1 LSQTPFRSIQQRVS
15 QSEGIS
21 DRKAPDRSKQT
32 AELARQ
38 QNIQNQNLQT
48 VIGLNQNFASL
59 NQQTISEIDINNQR
73 LVQTQLSNNR
83 ELSLK
88 ARELR
93 QRQGLADEKMLA
105 DFDNQINN
113 LRNAQQI
120 TADQIKQQQN
130 IARDS
135 AITNLGESFLK
146 FSGTLVEQ
154 RAEAVNQA
162 NRQIMAGAMLDG
174 LLSGLNTDTSQ
185 VDQAQ
190 DARVEA
196 NLALSDAADTD
207 EREGRINDATE
218 LRSNN
223 GFYAYGYA
231 EGIALKAAGSFT
243 AFLKQEQEAFEK
255 TVPFG
260 TPDAYIKHQSHLR
273 KATEKFID
281 QNNLASIPPQ
291 ILNKY
296 FARTALSAQA
306 QVASEYNAKNAKYVK
321 NVQVETAVAQVR
333 TAGMPY
339 QQGAVFNRDQYAN
352 DLTKQLLTLYAADP
366 TNATVNFKKAFDSLA
381 ADAKLGRNLAPV
393 AVFIEVVDND
403 DFFRQFGNEA
413 FEAYPAFVDQQEQ
426 KTREERNRVS
436 AENLANLQLQTQ
448 QLDDI
453 TDIDTRSQILEQ
465 IEQQGRAAGLTAAD
479 QVKLGNTLNN
489 TSVVN
494 TRAAKQTTERWLS
507 EMPRT
512 AEEVRQY
519 AENNRTDMGTDAYEE
534 LQQIADRYDKREST
548 DPNTTARF
556 KQAKESIASL
566 VPTIGQNEFQ
576 ADATLRDRVNQAVEN
591 RQLELQ
597 KRYNQ
602 WVRSDSSMTFDKFLQ
617 QNEFLLKNPITQSE
631 YKPGQV
637 NTPQQPK
644 PGVKLE
650 AVPNNPGKKARIYSR
665 AAERQIARAGGYG
678 TLEPEDNVYLE
689 PRELLDQVTQY
700 EDNVITPL
708 LKDLARAAGVSPGDF
723 LRAQAK
729 LMNIPGTVEDPKPE
743 SFTSTKRGFQ
753 PIYDTSTFFMN
764 KGLRGN
770 AADAL
775 AQVVMSASAGNS
787 GMAGTQRGLF
797 DFNDAEQ
804 TKLYDFASSS
814 KRDPIDPYTQ
824 LEYVYA
830 KILSLRSGSATQ
842 KAHYAR
848 LTSSK
853 PTTDQLR
860 NALKALFP
868 GMDSVLIDRAISNI
882 RSN

>member
-1 LSQTPFRSIQQRVS
+1 MSQTPFRSIQQRVS

-48 VIGLNQNFASL
+48 VIGLNQNFSAL
-59 NQQTISEIDINNQR
+59 NQQTVSEIDINNQR
-73 LVQTQLSNNR
+73 LVQTQLSTNR

-174 LLSGLNTDTSQ
+174 LLSGLNTDTSE

-196 NLALSDAADTD
+196 NLALSDAANTD

-231 EGIALKAAGSFT
+231 EGIALKAAGSFS
-243 AFLKQEQEAFEK
+243 AFLKQKQQAFEQ

-260 TPDAYIKHQSHLR
+260 KPDAYILHQSHLR
-273 KATEKFID
+273 KVTEEFID

-306 QVASEYNAKNAKYVK
+306 EVASEFNTKNATYVK
-321 NVQVETAVAQVR
+321 RVQVETSVAQIR
-333 TAGMPY
+333 TAGFPY
-339 QQGAVFNRDQYAN
+339 QQNAFFDENVFSK
-352 DLTKQLLTLYAADP
+352 DLTNQLYTLVAADP
-366 TNATVNFKKAFDSLA
+366 INATANFKKAFDALV
-381 ADAKLGRNLAPV
+381 ADAKLGGNLLPV
-393 AVFIEVVDND
+393 QSFINTVDNNP
-403 DFFRQFGNEA
+403 FLQQFGNEA
-413 FEAYPAFVDQQEQ
+413 FEAYPTFLKGEEDRA
-426 KTREERNRVS
+426 REERNRNS
-436 AENLANLQLQTQ
+436 AEALAELQLQTQ
-448 QLDDI
+448 QLDDV
-453 TDIDTRSQILEQ
+453 TDIATRSQILEQ
-465 IEQQGRAAGLTAAD
+465 IQQQGSNAGLTAAD

-519 AENNRTDMGTDAYEE
+519 ADNNRTQMGTDAYEE
-534 LQQIADRYDKREST
+534 LQRIADRYDKREST
-548 DPNTTARF
+548 DPNTAATF
-556 KQAKESIASL
+556 KQLKESIASL
-566 VPTIGQNEFQ
+566 VPTIKQSEFQ

-597 KRYNQ
+597 RRYNL
-602 WVRSDSSMTFDKFLQ
+602 WVRSDSSMSFQEFVK
-617 QNEFLLKNPITQSE
+617 QNDFLLKNAITQSE
-631 YKPGQV
+631 YKQGQV
-637 NTPQQPK
+637 NTPQQPA

-650 AVPNNPGKKARIYSR
+650 AVPNNPGKQARIYSR
-665 AAERQIARAGGYG
+665 PAERQVARAGGYG
-678 TLEPEDNVYLE
+678 TLEPESNVYLE
-689 PRELLDQVTQY
+689 PREVLDQVTQY
-700 EDNVITPL
+700 EARVTTPL
-708 LKDLARAAGVSPGDF
+708 LKDLARAANVSPGDF

-804 TKLYDFASSS
+804 TQLYDFASSS

-830 KILSLRSGSATQ
+830 KILSFRNGTARQ
-842 KAHYAR
+842 KAKYAY

-853 PTTDQLR
+853 PTTNQLKS
-860 NALKALFP
+860 AFKDLFP